1 VELIDDLVK
10 LQAEI
15 GRYMPYDDFV
25 RIHRRL
31 SGLRA
36 EEEAKLKAL
45 ADLQK
50 MYLAANSDAQREAV
64 KEMVGKIREL
74 SRQHRQEMRSLNDE
88 IQQKMPFHLAAELY
102 QRLLAIDAAG

>member
-1 VELIDDLVK
+1 MSQLEDLK
-10 LQAEI
+10 AEI

-31 SGLRA
+31 AELHS

-50 MYLAANSDAQREAV
+50 MYLAANSDPQRDAV
-64 KEMVGKIREL
+64 KEMVGKIRDL
-74 SRQHRQEMRSLNDE
+74 SKQNRQEMRSLNND
-88 IQQKMPFHLAAELY
+88 IQQKMPFNLAAELY
-102 QRLLAIDAAG
+102 QRLLAIEKSGA

>member
-1 VELIDDLVK
+1 MNELKDL
-10 LQAEI
+10 QTEI
-15 GRYMPYDDFV
+15 GRHMPYDDFV

-31 SGLRA
+31 AELRG

-50 MYLAANSDAQREAV
+50 MYLAANSDPQREAV

-74 SRQHRQEMRSLNDE
+74 SRQHRLEMRALNDE
-88 IQQKMPFHLAAELY
+88 IQQKMPFQLAAELY
-102 QRLLAIDAAG
+102 VRLLALVP